1 MTRNAPA
8 LVLTAGELLDVVASL
23 EPLNGDIL
31 TARKL
36 RYLDRHLRHL
46 SARSADVTNQARLY
60 TAQDVA
66 LVRVFLRLMRR
77 GLPAWQARAVL
88 ALRNRELR
96 RALESDAAL
105 MLVVDWPDVHV
116 VQAPEASRFDV
127 RVSLRSVLT
136 DVEGAIARR
145 RHEEPDIWVGWMS
158 MPAAVAARELRDVR
172 PALAYA

>member
-36 RYLDRHLRHL
+36 RYLDQHL
-46 SARSADVTNQARLY
+46 SVRSADVTNQARLY
-60 TAQDVA
+60 GAQDVA
-66 LVRVFLRLMRR
+66 LVRVFLRLAAK

-88 ALRNRELR
+88 ALRNHELR
-96 RALESDAAL
+96 HGLKSDAASV
-105 MLVVDWPDVHV
+105 LVVDWPDVHV

-136 DVEGAIARR
+136 GVEGAIARR
-145 RHEEPDIWVGWMS
+145 RHEEPDIWVGWMT
-158 MPAAVAARELRDVR
+158 MPAAVAARELREVR

>member
-1 MTRNAPA
+1 
-8 LVLTAGELLDVVASL
+8 
-23 EPLNGDIL
+23 
-31 TARKL
+31 
-36 RYLDRHLRHL
+36 
-46 SARSADVTNQARLY
+46 
-60 TAQDVA
+60 VA

-116 VQAPEASRFDV
+116 VQVSEASRFDV

-136 DVEGAIARR
+136 GVEGAIARR
-145 RHEEPDIWVGWMS
+145 RHEEPDIWVGWMT
-158 MPAAVAARELRDVR
+158 MPAAVAARELREVR
-172 PALAYA
+172 RALAYA